1 MTAREYKVVIGI
13 LLVANIAC
21 LIIIYIL
28 CGEIYLLQNKL
39 FEMSDTI
46 RALDDKIASIEA
58 AQEKFQNESIQS
70 EKVAEKGS
78 KYIFGG
84 ILTILGIAIVAY
96 FGGIDPGNLGK
107 IINLSADQSTADL
120 INQNGLIGKNLE
132 LCLQGIDFMNKNIVA
147 EIGAKTDFVC
157 AKLEVIT
164 KALVNKDV
172 NLNSIL
178 GNLPSDKGKDW
189 E

>member
-21 LIIIYIL
+21 LIIISIL
-28 CGEIYLLQNKL
+28 CGEIDLLQNKL
-39 FEMSDTI
+39 SELSDTI

-58 AQEKFQNESIQS
+58 AQEKFQKENILS
-70 EKVAEKGS
+70 EKVAAKGS

-120 INQNGLIGKNLE
+120 ITQNDLIGKNLK
-132 LCLQGIDFMNKNIVA
+132 LCLLNIDFIYESIVA
-147 EIGAKTDFVC
+147 VENKTDLVC
-157 AKLEVIT
+157 AKLEVIL
-164 KALVNKDV
+164 KALINKDV